1 MHVARRGD
9 ADGPAGACLG
19 AVDHG
24 YAVPAMA
31 EPESFDRLLESMKRG
46 AAAMREREVP
56 FLLGGGLACW
66 ARGGPRTEHDVDF
79 FVRPE
84 DAERGLQALADAGM
98 SVEHPP
104 EQWLV
109 KAHDDDILIDL
120 IFEPSGHVVD
130 DAMFERAEE
139 LDVHAVRMQVAALE
153 DVLATKLLSLRE
165 QNLDFAPALETA
177 RALREQIDWGHVR
190 AATSSSPYAR
200 AFFTLIEGLGVIS
213 PNGSGPA

>member
-1 MHVARRGD
+1 MPEA
-9 ADGPAGACLG
+9 
-19 AVDHG
+19 
-24 YAVPAMA
+24 
-31 EPESFDRLLESMKRG
+31 ESFDQLLEAMKR
-46 AAAMREREVP
+46 AAAALREADVP
-56 FLLGGGLACW
+56 FLLGGGLASW

-84 DAERGLQALADAGM
+84 HADAALVALGDVGM
-98 SVEHPP
+98 ETERPP

-109 KAHDDDILIDL
+109 KAYDDGILIDL

-130 DAMFERAEE
+130 DGMFERAEM

-177 RALREQIDWGHVR
+177 RALREQIDWAHVR
-190 AATSSSPYAR
+190 TVTADSPYAR
-200 AFFTLIEGLGVIS
+200 AFFTLLEGLDVIS
-213 PNGSGPA
+213 ANGSVPA